1 MENLFFNKD
10 IGESDDGL
18 HVCRSS
24 LASCVNTLDSFNCS
38 CNHGFR
44 FSLSIERSM
53 YSLRNDPQAL
63 NDPQIDLEMVPISPH
78 LDPEMI
84 LN

>member
-1 MENLFFNKD
+1 MKHRKKKK
-10 IGESDDGL
+10 IGEI
-18 HVCRSS
+18 
-24 LASCVNTLDSFNCS
+24 NFW
-38 CNHGFR
+38 FR

-53 YSLRNDPQAL
+53 YSLRNDPQPL

-84 LN
+84 PN